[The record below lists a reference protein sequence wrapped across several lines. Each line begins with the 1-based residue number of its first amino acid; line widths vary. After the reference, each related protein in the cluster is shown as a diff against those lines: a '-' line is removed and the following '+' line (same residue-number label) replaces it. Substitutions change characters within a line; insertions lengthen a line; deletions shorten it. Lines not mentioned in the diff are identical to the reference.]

1 MNKVSYGG
9 HTYEQAGLSFGDLL
23 TFGSIITPRLA
34 GLASTAGAIVSDKAV
49 VSSEV
54 YSFYQTIERVFS
66 PSEWETLIKLF
77 VFNEGNMLVID
88 GESKTTDEVE
98 EHFRGDLL
106 RLYYV
111 AVRLAVCNLGESE
124 TFMNSLTGY
133 VKNIADSLTEV
144 VKGKLGAVEKSLSV
158 ASEKSSVKSKKQ

>member
-23 TFGSIITPRLA
+23 TFGNIITPRLA
-34 GLASTAGAIVSDKAV
+34 GLAGTAGAIVSDKAV

-54 YSFYQTIERVFS
+54 YSFYQTIERIFS
-66 PSEWETLIKLF
+66 PEEWGTLIKLF
-77 VFNEGNMLVID
+77 VFNPENLLIID
-88 GESKTTDEVE
+88 GEGKTTDQIE

-111 AVRLAVCNLGESE
+111 AVRLALCNLGESE
-124 TFMNSLTGY
+124 TFMNSLEGY
-133 VKNIADSLTEV
+133 VKNIADSLTKV
-144 VKGKLGAVEKSLSV
+144 VKGKLDTMEKSLSV
-158 ASEKSSVKSKKQ
+158 VKEKSSVK

>member
-23 TFGSIITPRLA
+23 TFGNIITPRLA
-34 GLASTAGAIVSDKAV
+34 GLSATAGAIVSDKAV

-77 VFNEGNMLVID
+77 VFNEENLLIID
-88 GESKTTDEVE
+88 GEAKTTDEIE

-111 AVRLAVCNLGESE
+111 AVKLAICNLGESK
-124 TFMNSLTGY
+124 TFMSNLEGY
-133 VKNIADSLTEV
+133 VKNIADSLTQV
-144 VKGKLGAVEKSLSV
+144 VKGKLDTMEKSLSV
-158 ASEKSSVKSKKQ
+158 AKEKSSVK

>member
-23 TFGSIITPRLA
+23 TFGNIITPRLA
-34 GLASTAGAIVSDKAV
+34 GLAGTIGAVVGDKAV

-54 YSFYQTIERVFS
+54 YSFYQTIERIFS
-66 PSEWETLIKLF
+66 PEEWETLIRLF
-77 VFNEGNMLVID
+77 VFNEENLLVID
-88 GESKTTDEVE
+88 GEAKTTDEIE

-111 AVRLAVCNLGESE
+111 AVKLAVCNMGESE
-124 TFMNSLTGY
+124 AFMSNLTGY

-144 VKGKLGAVEKSLSV
+144 VKDKLETMEKSLSV
-158 ASEKSSVKSKKQ
+158 AKKK

>member
-23 TFGSIITPRLA
+23 TFGNIITPRLA
-34 GLASTAGAIVSDKAV
+34 GLAGTIGAIVGDKAV

-54 YSFYQTIERVFS
+54 YSFYQTIERIFS
-66 PSEWETLIKLF
+66 PEEWETLIKLF
-77 VFNEGNMLVID
+77 VFNEENLLIID
-88 GESKTTDEVE
+88 GEAKTTDEIE

-111 AVRLAVCNLGESE
+111 AVRLAVCNMGESE
-124 TFMNSLTGY
+124 AFMSNLTGY

-144 VKGKLGAVEKSLSV
+144 VKDKLETMEKSLSV
-158 ASEKSSVKSKKQ
+158 AKKK

>member
-9 HTYEQAGLSFGDLL
+9 HTYEQAGLDFGDLL

-34 GLASTAGAIVSDKAV
+34 GLAGTASAIVSDKAV

-66 PSEWETLIKLF
+66 PAEWETLIKLF
-77 VFNEGNMLVID
+77 VFNEKNLLIID
-88 GESKTTDEVE
+88 GQGMNTDEIE

-111 AVRLAVCNLGESE
+111 AVRLALCNMGESE
-124 TFMNSLTGY
+124 TFMNSLEGF
-133 VKNIADSLTEV
+133 VKNIADSLTKV
-144 VKGKLGAVEKSLSV
+144 VKGKLDTMEKSLSEV
-158 ASEKSSVKSKKQ
+158 NTKSSVKSKTT

>member
-23 TFGSIITPRLA
+23 TFGNIITPRLA
-34 GLASTAGAIVSDKAV
+34 GLAGTIGAIVGDKAV

-54 YSFYQTIERVFS
+54 YSFYQTIERIFS
-66 PSEWETLIKLF
+66 PEEWETLIKLF
-77 VFNEGNMLVID
+77 VFNEENLLIID
-88 GESKTTDEVE
+88 GEAKTTDEIE

-111 AVRLAVCNLGESE
+111 AVRLAVCNMGESE
-124 TFMNSLTGY
+124 AFMSNLTGY

-144 VKGKLGAVEKSLSV
+144 VKDKLETM
-158 ASEKSSVKSKKQ
+158 